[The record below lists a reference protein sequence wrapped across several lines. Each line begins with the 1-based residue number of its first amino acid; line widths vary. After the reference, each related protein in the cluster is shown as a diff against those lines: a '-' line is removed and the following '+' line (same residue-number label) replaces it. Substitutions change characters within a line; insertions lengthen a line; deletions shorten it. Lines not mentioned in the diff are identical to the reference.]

1 MEGLLKVAEQLVI
14 NRLISNSAPVTGVTK
29 ARLALLGLSGFL
41 CLVGAT
47 FFTIATYFWAL
58 SVYDKPTALFIV
70 SGIMFVIAV
79 LCVILYSFISYM
91 MNKRI
96 KETKEEAI
104 KTAAILLEV
113 ANQELSIA
121 VQKNPEMSMA
131 LATLA
136 GWIAAKKVI

>member
-1 MEGLLKVAEQLVI
+1 
-14 NRLISNSAPVTGVTK
+14 
-29 ARLALLGLSGFL
+29 
-41 CLVGAT
+41 
-47 FFTIATYFWAL
+47 
-58 SVYDKPTALFIV
+58 
-70 SGIMFVIAV
+70 MFVIAV